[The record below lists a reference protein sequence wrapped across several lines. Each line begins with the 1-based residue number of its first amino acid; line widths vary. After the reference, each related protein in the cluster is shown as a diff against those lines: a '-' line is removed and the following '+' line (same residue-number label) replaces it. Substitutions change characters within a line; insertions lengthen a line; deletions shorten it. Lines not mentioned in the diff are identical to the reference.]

1 MRIAVASD
9 DGTRV
14 AAHTGRCGG
23 FVIYDVSGAAVERVE
38 YRTNWFTTHARAACS
53 DDHGGAEHA
62 SSHGP
67 LLEALA
73 DCRALVTRGL
83 GPRLVA
89 DLAAHGIGAY
99 VCDTESADEA
109 AALYARGQLARAPDR
124 GCCRH

>member
-1 MRIAVASD
+1 MRIAVACD
-9 DGTRV
+9 DGMRV

-23 FVIYDVSGAAVERVE
+23 FVIYDVSGVTVERVE
-38 YRTNWFTTHARAACS
+38 YRTNSFTTHARGGCS
-53 DDHGGAEHA
+53 GDHRDAEGG

-73 DCRALVTRGL
+73 DCGALVTRGL

-89 DLAAHGIGAY
+89 DLAAHGIEAY

-109 AALYARGQLARAPDR
+109 AALYARGQLARAPGR
-124 GCCRH
+124 GCCCH